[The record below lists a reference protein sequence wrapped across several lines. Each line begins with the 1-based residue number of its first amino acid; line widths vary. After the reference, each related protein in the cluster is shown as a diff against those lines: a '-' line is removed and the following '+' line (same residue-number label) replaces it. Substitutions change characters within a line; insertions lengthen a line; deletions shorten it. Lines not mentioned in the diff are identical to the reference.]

1 MGSSKSKPIAE
12 SARSVLNKRQAQAPS
27 PESLAQGVYFNVK
40 NISVWYKPETLQK
53 EIAPAQQAA
62 TTESTDL
69 NPTLLR
75 EISKWDIVRSTT
87 KDTQV
92 RIHNVLISFFTMPM
106 MFHNFIAKHLD
117 SRQICII
124 GPRKS
129 ECPKLTRKHYSYK
142 RRESIR
148 RRSCCNSGGRNC
160 KRNGNFADT
169 KEDYQRENSGG

>member
-106 MFHNFIAKHLD
+106 MFYNFIAKQFRFSTNL
-117 SRQICII
+117 
-124 GPRKS
+124 
-129 ECPKLTRKHYSYK
+129 HYWTQK
-142 RRESIR
+142 
-148 RRSCCNSGGRNC
+148 
-160 KRNGNFADT
+160 K
-169 KEDYQRENSGG
+169 